1 MQNFK
6 SFLNEDNNAEYKIAL
21 YLEYDIRY
29 EDIVDYLNQQKQNII
44 QDIKQ
49 KTKIDKIDIDIR
61 GYSFSVILN
70 IEDNQLNNLK
80 SIENTIIDILQ
91 KHNNNDSFQYLNQ
104 DTNIELILLNNQL
117 PQNIKINFPQIYISP
132 MQPIS
137 FKGINKIIGDF
148 QIMNVRN
155 AKNITDSILGLL
167 LLNKSN
173 RKISIIFSTL
183 QWTKIVNNCLM
194 SDTDILECQEE
205 LIKEGYAQYAKL

>member
-29 EDIVDYLNQQKQNII
+29 EDIVDYLNEQKQNII
-44 QDIKQ
+44 EDIKQ
-49 KTKIDKIDIDIR
+49 KTKVNKIDIDIR

-155 AKNITDSILGLL
+155 AKNITDSILGLV

-173 RKISIIFSTL
+173 RKISIVFSTL

>member
-137 FKGINKIIGDF
+137 FKGINKIIEDF

-173 RKISIIFSTL
+173 RKISIVFSTL